1 MKNVIVVAPYFGAN
15 MLHNLRCFA
24 ALEEVRLGVIT
35 HEPKERLPGDL
46 AKKIDGHYQV
56 GDAMSSAQ
64 LVEAGR
70 AYQREWGRIDRLEGY
85 LEQLQVP
92 LGEARDALDID
103 GMRAE
108 TAKNFR
114 DKNRMKRVLAEH
126 GVPVA
131 RQALLTGSEDAR
143 RFVEQVGY
151 PIVLKPL
158 AGAGARDTLRASDDE
173 QLWAALNVLL
183 PSTSSPVQA
192 EEFIQ
197 GEEHTFETV
206 TIAGRPVW
214 WSSTFYL
221 PGPLAVLEN
230 PWMQYCLLLPREERM
245 PHAAAFQDTNFAA
258 LKALGMQNGL
268 SHMEWFLRPGGRVA
282 IGEVGARP
290 PGANILLVNG
300 ASYEVDMWA
309 RWARLVVHRTWE
321 MPARKFASGC
331 AFIRGQGR
339 GNTVKAVRGVDA
351 LQERLGPMVVEARL
365 PRVGQ
370 AHSTH
375 YEGDGWVVVRHPE
388 TKVVVDAL
396 RAIVTELKVEL
407 G

>member
-1 MKNVIVVAPYFGAN
+1 MKNVVVVAPYFGAN
-15 MLHNLRCFA
+15 MLHNLRCFG
-24 ALEEVRLGVIT
+24 ALEDTRLGVIT
-35 HEPKERLPGDL
+35 HEPRERLPQDL
-46 AKKIDGHYQV
+46 AGRYEGHYQV
-56 GDAMSSAQ
+56 KDALDPAQ
-64 LVEAGR
+64 LVMAGR
-70 AYQREWGRIDRLEGY
+70 AFQKEWGRVDRLEGY

-108 TAKNFR
+108 AARNFR
-114 DKNRMKRVLAEH
+114 DKNRMKRVLGAA
-126 GVPVA
+126 GLPVA
-131 RQALLTGSEDAR
+131 RQALLTGPDEAR
-143 RFVEQVGY
+143 RFIEQVGY
-151 PIVLKPL
+151 PIVLKPV
-158 AGAGARDTLRASDDE
+158 AGAGARDTMRASDDDE
-173 QLWAALNVLL
+173 LWAALNVLL
-183 PSTSSPVQA
+183 PSPASPVQA

-206 TIAGRPVW
+206 TIGGKQVW

-230 PWMQYCLLLPREERM
+230 PWMQYCLLLPREEQM
-245 PHAAAFQDTNFAA
+245 PHTMAFRDTNFAA
-258 LKALGMQNGL
+258 LNALGMKNGL

-290 PGANILLVNG
+290 PGANILLVN
-300 ASYEVDMWA
+300 AAAYDVDLWA
-309 RWARLVVHRTWE
+309 KWARLMVHRTWE
-321 MPARKFASGC
+321 MPARKYAAGC
-331 AFIRGQGR
+331 AFLRGQGR
-339 GNTVKAVRGVDA
+339 GNTVKALHGVEA
-351 LQERLGPMVVEARL
+351 LQERIGHLVTEAKL

-375 YEGDGWVVVRHPE
+375 YEGDGWVVVRHPD

-396 RAIVTELKVEL
+396 RAIVTELRVEL